1 MYDQDLLFST
11 CLFRYVQRFVS
22 PPALIDGH
30 KFVFRLFALVT
41 SFSPLRVQ
49 LYHDGLIF
57 YTFTEYTVAN
67 QTAKRSYIS
76 DYFFTEKQSDY
87 YVLVQDY
94 LTNLAQQTHYKT
106 TTNHGGGG
114 GGSSSKSQVGGE
126 LQAKQLWDD
135 IKSVVVKSLVA
146 TLKWTGPMEATK
158 SSPGTTYEIFGYD
171 IVLDDDLNPFLCEIN
186 ETPNMGLEVNYHGD
200 YNGLG
205 A

>member
-1 MYDQDLLFST
+1 
-11 CLFRYVQRFVS
+11 
-22 PPALIDGH
+22 LIDGH

-106 TTNHGGGG
+106 TTNHGGSG

-126 LQAKQLWDD
+126 PQAKQLWDD

>member
-106 TTNHGGGG
+106 TTNHGGSG

-126 LQAKQLWDD
+126 PQAKQLWVRCGSN
-135 IKSVVVKSLVA
+135 IFHRFTMLSSVQLVETDCTIFGPIFPPQHIPFRT
-146 TLKWTGPMEATK
+146 TLKVSWSNHWWP
-158 SSPGTTYEIFGYD
+158 
-171 IVLDDDLNPFLCEIN
+171 L
-186 ETPNMGLEVNYHGD
+186 
-200 YNGLG
+200 
-205 A
+205 